1 MNPLTGSAK
10 FLFTTLLNA
19 VLALFFFLFAGHFAS
34 PVFVGRVALLQLLE
48 LGSSVALT
56 LIPSQVVNRE
66 LGYSLGSGNSQT
78 QKLSGSVLVSGLLA
92 SPFTLFILLFPRY
105 LWLSIPYYIL
115 YIYFNYQSSIL
126 SGLGRFTEVNSMYAV
141 FTVTRWGL
149 STLGVFYGLR
159 YLILFW
165 TLGALVRT
173 VWGEIVLRRLG
184 IHYSFDLGLIRRL
197 VFTGLPLYFSGITSF
212 ITGQGDRLL
221 VVYLLGSYYLGI
233 YQLVALIGGVPSLL
247 LGSLQS
253 ALIPSSSYH
262 YGRGVPVGEMG
273 GSVFRLLS
281 LFGFLLALVGAGVGP
296 LFLTHFFPAY
306 GVGALPLRIL
316 LVSVTVTFVFSS
328 AGFFLVTGANYRPFL
343 VVALVGAL
351 TDVVFSL
358 LLIPRLGILGA
369 ALAQASTDFA
379 VSALTLYYAWRL
391 HAVPSTRVERLI
403 AALSPITL
411 LGLTWAWPLGVLTLP
426 VLYRL
431 LGLVRRAD
439 VEVVRRFTPPKLKG
453 AVAVL
458 EILCNE

>member
-19 VLALFFFLFAGHFAS
+19 VLALFFFLFAAHFAS

-56 LIPSQVVNRE
+56 LIPGQVVNRE

-78 QKLSGSVLVSGLLA
+78 QKLSGSLLVSGLLA

-184 IHYSFDLGLIRRL
+184 IHYSFNLGLIRRL
-197 VFTGLPLYFSGITSF
+197 VSTGLPLYFSGITSF
-212 ITGQGDRLL
+212 IAGQGDRLL

-247 LGSLQS
+247 LGSLQFS
-253 ALIPSSSYH
+253 LIPSSSYH
-262 YGRGVPVGEMG
+262 YSQGVSLEQMG
-273 GSVFRLLS
+273 GSSFRLLS
-281 LFGFLLALVGAGVGP
+281 LFGFVLAPLSAGLSTPLVTLFPRLLSGSSGFAHPSYFCDAHLCFFVNRL
-296 LFLTHFFPAY
+296 LFGHLGELQTLFGDSARGCAERHRFFPRTY
-306 GVGALPLRIL
+306 SLPSHFGCVTCSSVNRPCGLR
-316 LVSVTVTFVFSS
+316 TH
-328 AGFFLVTGANYRPFL
+328 AFLQR
-343 VVALVGAL
+343 
-351 TDVVFSL
+351 
-358 LLIPRLGILGA
+358 
-369 ALAQASTDFA
+369 ASESNSFYKNRK
-379 VSALTLYYAWRL
+379 S
-391 HAVPSTRVERLI
+391 H
-403 AALSPITL
+403 
-411 LGLTWAWPLGVLTLP
+411 
-426 VLYRL
+426 
-431 LGLVRRAD
+431 
-439 VEVVRRFTPPKLKG
+439 RFTLASYAFGFDECLASFSCSGFALLSLSWFDKKG
-453 AVAVL
+453 
-458 EILCNE
+458 